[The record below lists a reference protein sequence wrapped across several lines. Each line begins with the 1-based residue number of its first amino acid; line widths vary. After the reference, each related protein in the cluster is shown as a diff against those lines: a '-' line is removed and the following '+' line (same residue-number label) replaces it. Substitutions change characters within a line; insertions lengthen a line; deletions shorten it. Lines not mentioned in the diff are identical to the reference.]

1 MNNTRRTVVFEPSG
15 KRVGDYQLG
24 QVLGIGGMGTVY
36 LARQISM
43 NRLVALKILHPDL
56 ALNETSLKRFFRE
69 MRLSANLMTDGVA
82 RVYEA
87 GRDGDIVFFS
97 MEYVEGNNLN
107 SLLRFQQH
115 PFTEDETLDIA
126 LFIAKTMSYAWKKYK
141 IVHRDIKPANIVR
154 VISGGYKLL
163 DLGVSKSIQPDDINS
178 TNLTATKF
186 MVGSPAYMSPE
197 QARDAELDCRADIY
211 SLGITMYQ
219 LLTMK
224 VPYESPSQFEVIAMH
239 LKSPV
244 PDIREDSTAVSWQT
258 ADLIHRML
266 AKDPYDRPRDWDEL
280 YHLIRKTVARRN
292 FFARFA
298 FLQDRKFRFRAVF
311 AGVVVACVVLTILI
325 TSIVNC
331 MESQEKSNQE
341 QTTSVV
347 PTDREISALR
357 EEVIRS
363 LLMQSGKFEQN
374 KDYQSALALWRHYTP
389 PEELRNDSVLRAK
402 IDEQIRY
409 LQELL
414 RKQNEAESRLIAE

>member
-1 MNNTRRTVVFEPSG
+1 MNNTQRSVVFEPSG

-24 QVLGIGGMGTVY
+24 QLLGIGGMGSVY

-69 MRLSANLMTDGVA
+69 MRLSANLTTEGVA

-107 SLLRFQQH
+107 ALLRFQQK
-115 PFTEDETLDIA
+115 PFTEDETLKVA
-126 LFIAKTMSYAWKKYK
+126 LFIAETMRYAWKKYQ
-141 IVHRDIKPANIVR
+141 IVHRDIKPANIVQTIR
-154 VISGGYKLL
+154 GGYKLL
-163 DLGVSKSIQPDDINS
+163 DLGVSKSIQTEGVNS
-178 TNLTATKF
+178 TNITATKF

-219 LLTMK
+219 LLTTK
-224 VPYESPSQFEVIAMH
+224 VPYDSPSQFEVIAMH

-244 PDIREDSTAVSWQT
+244 PDIREDRAEVSVPTAK
-258 ADLIHRML
+258 LIHEML
-266 AKDPYDRPRDWDEL
+266 AKDPCDRPCDWDDL
-280 YHLIRKTVARRN
+280 CTRLRKVMAWRSFIT
-292 FFARFA
+292 RFS
-298 FLQDRKFRFRAVF
+298 FLKDHKFRFRAAF
-311 AGVVVACVVLTILI
+311 SGVVVLCVILTILI
-325 TSIVNC
+325 TSAVNHF
-331 MESQEKSNQE
+331 ESQKAGSE
-341 QTTSVV
+341 QTASTALS
-347 PTDREISALR
+347 DRKISALR
-357 EEVIRS
+357 EDEIRA
-363 LLMQSGKFEQN
+363 LLIQSGKFEQN

-389 PEELRNDSVLRAK
+389 PAELRNDSELRDK
-402 IDEQIRY
+402 IEGQIRY

-414 RKQNEAESRLIAE
+414 RKQKQAESRLITE

>member
-1 MNNTRRTVVFEPSG
+1 MNNTRRIVVFEPSG

-69 MRLSANLMTDGVA
+69 MRLSANLTTDGVA

-87 GRDGDIVFFS
+87 GRDGDILFFS

-107 SLLRFQQH
+107 VLLRFQQH
-115 PFTEDETLDIA
+115 PFTEDEALDVA
-126 LFIAKTMSYAWKKYK
+126 LFIAKTMNYAWKKYK

-154 VISGGYKLL
+154 MISGGYKLL
-163 DLGVSKSIQPDDINS
+163 DLGVSKSIQQNDMNS
-178 TNLTATKF
+178 TNITATKF

-244 PDIREDSTAVSWQT
+244 PNIREDRADISAQT
-258 ADLIHRML
+258 ADLISKML
-266 AKDPYDRPRDWDEL
+266 AKNPCDRPYDWDDL
-280 YHLIRKTVARRN
+280 CHQIRKTVSKRN
-292 FFARFA
+292 FFARFS
-298 FLQDRKFRFRAVF
+298 FMKNRKFRFRAAF
-311 AGVVVACVVLTILI
+311 AGVVTVCVVFTILI
-325 TSIVNC
+325 TTTVNHF
-331 MESQEKSNQE
+331 E
-341 QTTSVV
+341 QPAEQIQNASAA
-347 PTDREISALR
+347 PTDKEISALR
-357 EEVIRS
+357 EDVIRS
-363 LLMQSGKFEQN
+363 LLMQSGKYEQS
-374 KDYQSALALWRHYTP
+374 KDYSSALALWQHYTP
-389 PEELRNDSVLRAK
+389 PAKLRNDSILRAK
-402 IDEQIRY
+402 IEEQIRY
-409 LQELL
+409 LQVLL

>member
-1 MNNTRRTVVFEPSG
+1 MNNTNRTVVFEPSG
-15 KRVGDYQLG
+15 KRIGDYQLG

-69 MRLSANLMTDGVA
+69 MRLSANLTTEGVV

-107 SLLRFQQH
+107 SLLRFQRK
-115 PFTEDETLDIA
+115 PFTEDETLEVA

-154 VISGGYKLL
+154 LLRGGYKLL
-163 DLGVSKSIQPDDINS
+163 DLGVSKSLLQNDINS
-178 TNLTATKF
+178 TNITATKF
-186 MVGSPAYMSPE
+186 MIGSPAYMSPE

-219 LLTMK
+219 LLTTK

-244 PDIREDSTAVSWQT
+244 PIIWDERADISAPTA
-258 ADLIHRML
+258 ALIYAML
-266 AKDPYDRPRDWDEL
+266 AKNPDERPRDWDEL
-280 YHLIRKTVARRN
+280 YHRIRKTVARRH
-292 FFARFA
+292 FLARFA
-298 FLQDRKFRFRAVF
+298 FLKDRKFRFRAAF
-311 AGVVVACVVLTILI
+311 AGVVTACVILTILI
-325 TSIVNC
+325 TSAVNRVEPQPA
-331 MESQEKSNQE
+331 ESVKTVSAA
-341 QTTSVV
+341 
-347 PTDREISALR
+347 PTNHEITALR
-357 EEVIRS
+357 EDVIRS

-374 KDYQSALALWRHYTP
+374 KDYQSALALWQHYTP
-389 PEELRNDSVLRAK
+389 PENLRNDTVLRAK
-402 IDEQIRY
+402 IEEQIRY
-409 LQELL
+409 LQDLL